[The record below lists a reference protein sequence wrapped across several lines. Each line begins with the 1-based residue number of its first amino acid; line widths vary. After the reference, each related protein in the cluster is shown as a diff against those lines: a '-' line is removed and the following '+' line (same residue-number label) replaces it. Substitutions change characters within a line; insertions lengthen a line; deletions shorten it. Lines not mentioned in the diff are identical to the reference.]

1 MAKIIGRNIEIEEL
15 RHSFHSK
22 KAEFVVLYG
31 RRRVGKTFLVNEV
44 FRDGFAFH
52 HTGLS
57 PYDQER
63 KNLMKDQLQNF
74 QFSLMRYG
82 LEGAHR
88 PKSWVEAFFMLQKL
102 LERGDNDERQV
113 VFIDELP
120 WMDTPRSGFVSALE
134 GFWNGWGCSRDNL
147 MLIVCGSATAWIQDK
162 LIDSQGGL
170 YDRITNKIK
179 VYPFTLKECE
189 EFYREQNIRMTRRDI
204 VESYMILGG
213 IPYYMSYFRKGY
225 SLPQNIDRLFFAKDA
240 KLDDEYNR
248 LFGSIFT
255 SPDDYKRIVE
265 LLATRRGG
273 YTREEIAHK
282 MDISNGGGLTTI
294 LKALAESG
302 FIVKYT
308 PFTTGTTEYRY
319 KLVDHFCRYWLKFKE
334 PNKNSHDYN
343 LWQHSYLLPA
353 TNTWR
358 GYAFEDV
365 CFDHIP
371 QIKNALGISGIVT
384 EESAWNISGSEK
396 KEGTQVDMLIK
407 RPDNTINLCE
417 MKYYKNVFSID
428 KRYHCTLENRIET
441 LYQYITK
448 RNMKIHLTIITTEG
462 VKYNEYSGIVEKALV
477 LDDLFS

>member
-1 MAKIIGRNIEIEEL
+1 MAKIVGRKAEIEEL
-15 RHSFHSK
+15 KHSFQSK

-31 RRRVGKTFLVNEV
+31 RRRVGKTFLVNEM
-44 FRDGFAFH
+44 FRNEFAFH

-57 PYDQER
+57 PYDQKR
-63 KNLMKDQLQNF
+63 TNQTKDQLQNF
-74 QFSLMRYG
+74 QYSLMRSG
-82 LEGAHR
+82 MEGIKC

-102 LERGDNDERQV
+102 LERGDKDTRQV

-179 VYPFTLKECE
+179 IYPFTLKECE
-189 EFYREQNIRMTRRDI
+189 DYYHELNITMTRRDI

-255 SPDDYKRIVE
+255 SPDDYKNIVE

-273 YTREEIAHK
+273 YTRDEISSK
-282 MDISNGGGLTTI
+282 TGISNGGGLTTI
-294 LKALAESG
+294 LKALAASG
-302 FIVKYT
+302 FIVKYS
-308 PFTTGTTEYRY
+308 PFSMGKGECRY
-319 KLVDHFCRYWLKFKE
+319 KLVDHFCRFWLKFKE
-334 PNKNSHDYN
+334 PNKDSHDYN
-343 LWQHSYLLPA
+343 LWQHSYQLPL

-371 QIKNALGISGIVT
+371 QIKRALGISGIVT
-384 EESAWNISGSEK
+384 EESAWNIIGNEK
-396 KEGTQVDMLIK
+396 TEGTQIDMLIK
-407 RPDNTINLCE
+407 RPDFTINLCE
-417 MKYYKNVFSID
+417 MKYYKNVFTIEKRFHSI
-428 KRYHCTLENRIET
+428 LENRIDA
-441 LYQYITK
+441 LYQYINKK
-448 RNMKIHLTIITTEG
+448 RIKIHLTFITTEG
-462 VKYNEYSGIVEKALV
+462 VRNNEYSGIVEKVLV
-477 LDDLFS
+477 MDDLFS

>member
-1 MAKIIGRNIEIEEL
+1 MAKIVGRKVEIEEL
-15 RHSFHSK
+15 RHSFHSN

-44 FRDGFAFH
+44 FRNEFTFH

-63 KNLMKDQLQNF
+63 KNQMKDQLQNF
-74 QFSLMRYG
+74 QFSLMRHG
-82 LEGAHR
+82 MEGVKC
-88 PKSWVEAFFMLQKL
+88 PKSWVEAFYMLQKL
-102 LERGDNDERQV
+102 LERGDNGERQV

-134 GFWNGWGCSRDNL
+134 VFWNGWGCSRDNL

-179 VYPFTLKECE
+179 VYPFTLRECE
-189 EFYREQNIRMTRRDI
+189 DYYRELNISMTRRDI

-213 IPYYMSYFRKGY
+213 IPYYMSYFRRGY

-255 SPDDYKRIVE
+255 SPDNYKKIVE
-265 LLATRRGG
+265 LLAKRRGG
-273 YTREEIAHK
+273 YTRDEIANETG
-282 MDISNGGGLTTI
+282 IPNGGGLTTI
-294 LKALAESG
+294 LKALAASG
-302 FIVKYT
+302 FIIKYN
-308 PFTTGTTEYRY
+308 PFTTGNTECKY

-334 PNKNSHDYN
+334 PNKDSHDYN

-353 TNTWR
+353 TSTWR

-384 EESAWNISGSEK
+384 EESAWNFSGSDK
-396 KEGTQVDMLIK
+396 KDGTQVDMLIR
-407 RPDNTINLCE
+407 RPDSAINLCE
-417 MKYYKNVFSID
+417 MKYYKNDFTID
-428 KRYHCTLENRIET
+428 KRYHSVLENRIET
-441 LYQYITK
+441 LYQYINRKNT
-448 RNMKIHLTIITTEG
+448 RIHLTIITTKG
-462 VKYNEYSGIVEKALV
+462 LKHNEYSGIAERVLI